1 MRELRRFDAACAPL
15 VSAWIR
21 TPEEAEA
28 WASLTDSPVTPELLA
43 RWHAEDDVHAFLLYE
58 DEVPVGY
65 GELWSDDDG
74 REVELARLVVA
85 PDERGRGL
93 GSELATMLCVEARR
107 RFAYDVWLRVVP
119 ENTVAIAAYARA
131 GFVRASA
138 ADEET
143 FNGGQPRAYVWM
155 RAE

>member
-1 MRELRRFDAACAPL
+1 MRELRPFDAACASL

-21 TPEEAEA
+21 TPEEVEA
-28 WASLTDSPVTPELLA
+28 WASITDSAVTPKLLA
-43 RWHAEDDVHAFLLYE
+43 SWHAADDVHPFLLYE
-58 DEVPVGY
+58 NDVPVGY
-65 GELWSDDDG
+65 GELWSDDDA

-93 GSELATMLCVEARR
+93 GGELATMLCAEARR
-107 RFAYDVWLRVVP
+107 RFLYDVWLRVVP

-138 ADEET
+138 VDEEA
-143 FNGGQPRAYVWM
+143 FNGDQPRAYVWM
-155 RAE
+155 RAG

>member
-1 MRELRRFDAACAPL
+1 LRELRRFDPACAPL

-21 TPEEAEA
+21 TSEEAEA
-28 WASLTDSPVTPELLA
+28 WASLTGNAVTPELFA
-43 RWHAEDDVHAFLLYE
+43 RWHADDDVHPFLLYE
-58 DEVPVGY
+58 NELPVGY
-65 GELWSDDDG
+65 GELWSDDG
-74 REVELARLVVA
+74 AREVELARLVVA

-93 GSELATMLCVEARR
+93 GSELAAMLCAEARR
-107 RFAYDVWLRVVP
+107 RFPYQVWLRVVP

-138 ADEET
+138 ADEEA
-143 FNGGQPRAYVWM
+143 FNRDQPRTYVWM